1 MKKVLEDILKEHGK
15 WSFKR
20 TTALYV
26 LNVAILYAFLPIYM
40 LNFDVK
46 EFVFWGFITYSGTM
60 IGLGIKQKLAETAA
74 ENTNDTI

>member
-1 MKKVLEDILKEHGK
+1 MKKFLEDILKEHGK

-26 LNVAILYAFLPIYM
+26 LHVAIIYAFLPIWM

-60 IGLGIKQKLAETAA
+60 IGLGLKKKLAETAA
-74 ENTNDTI
+74 DSTNSSI

>member
-1 MKKVLEDILKEHGK
+1 MRKFLADILKEHGK

-26 LNVAILYAFLPIYM
+26 LNVAIIYAFLPLLM

-60 IGLGIKQKLAETAA
+60 IGLGLKQKLAETAA
-74 ENTNDTI
+74 ENNNVNI